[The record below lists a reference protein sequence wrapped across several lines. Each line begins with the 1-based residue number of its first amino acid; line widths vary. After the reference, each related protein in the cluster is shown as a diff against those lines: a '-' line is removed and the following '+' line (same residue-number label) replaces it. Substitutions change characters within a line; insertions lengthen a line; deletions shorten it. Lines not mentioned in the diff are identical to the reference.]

1 LQKFNINKLIELF
14 KEKFKT
20 QDVFGLTRSL
30 TYFEEAET
38 ENDVILLREKSLT
51 WQDVKQRIIKE
62 TKGLL

>member
-1 LQKFNINKLIELF
+1 
-14 KEKFKT
+14 
-20 QDVFGLTRSL
+20 L